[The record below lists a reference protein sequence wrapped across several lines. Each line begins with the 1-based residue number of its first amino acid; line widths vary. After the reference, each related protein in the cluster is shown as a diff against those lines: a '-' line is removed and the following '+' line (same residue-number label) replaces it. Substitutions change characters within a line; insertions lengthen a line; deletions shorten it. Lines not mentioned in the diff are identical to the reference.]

1 MKASTLQS
9 AAALLALLCPAC
21 GKPPDT
27 APYGEKVR
35 YREGQAIAFADFT
48 LTFKGQRRVVPPQY
62 PRGWLA
68 YDFIIRAGSGE
79 QTITWSAGTGL
90 IDATDFTVN
99 GRNFALERVM
109 AKHIGKLRDDELVV
123 SPIKR

>member
-1 MKASTLQS
+1 MKASTLKS
-9 AAALLALLCPAC
+9 TAALLALLCPAC
-21 GKPPDT
+21 GKPPGT

-35 YREGQAIAFADFT
+35 YREGQPIAFADFT

-68 YDFIIRAGSGE
+68 YDFIIRAGSSE

-109 AKHIGKLRDDELVV
+109 AKRIGKLRDDELVV

>member
-1 MKASTLQS
+1 MKASIFPS

-21 GKPPDT
+21 GKTPET
-27 APYGEKVR
+27 GRYGEKLR
-35 YREGQAIAFADFT
+35 YREGQPIAFPDFT

-68 YDFIIRAGSGE
+68 YDFTVRAGSSE

-99 GRNFALERVM
+99 GKHFALERVM
-109 AKHIGKLRDDELVV
+109 LRGGGKLREDELVISSV
-123 SPIKR
+123 KR